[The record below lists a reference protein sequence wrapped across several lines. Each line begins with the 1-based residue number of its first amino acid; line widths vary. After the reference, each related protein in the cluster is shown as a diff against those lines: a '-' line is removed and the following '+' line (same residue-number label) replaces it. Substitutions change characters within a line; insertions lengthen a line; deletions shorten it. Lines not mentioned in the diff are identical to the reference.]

1 MAVIRLILLV
11 TVLGGLML
19 LLAQN
24 WSPAV
29 PLVFLGLQTRPISL
43 AVWMLL
49 STAAGVC
56 TSLLISSLLKLSSR
70 SATQRQRKSDY
81 EPSPPKFNQRNKRES
96 EFKEREFT
104 PPAASSSQPPN
115 DFEDSYDDWDLDRK
129 ADDWDFE
136 EKFEEKEYSYNNP
149 RSSYTKIQD
158 DRDDE
163 EFRDN
168 NPRSSYTKIQDDR
181 DYEDF
186 REDFREPEEPEYDS
200 VDSPYSYEKSELDDS
215 DEGERKVDSVYD
227 ADYRVIIPPA
237 NSSTTSNTFDKQEE
251 SKNDK
256 NDDDDWGFLDEDFD
270 SDKKSP
276 LK

>member
-1 MAVIRLILLV
+1 MAVIRLIFLV

-24 WSPAV
+24 WSPAL

-49 STAAGVC
+49 STAAGAF
-56 TSLLISSLLKLSSR
+56 TSISVSSLLKLSSR
-70 SATQRQRKSDY
+70 SVTQRQRTSY
-81 EPSPPKFNQRNKRES
+81 EPSNSPKFNQRNKREN
-96 EFKEREFT
+96 EFKERKFT
-104 PPAASSSQPPN
+104 PPPASSPQPPN
-115 DFEDSYDDWDLDRK
+115 DFEDSYDDWDLDRNV
-129 ADDWDFE
+129 DDWDFE
-136 EKFEEKEYSYNNP
+136 EKEYSY
-149 RSSYTKIQD
+149 S
-158 DRDDE
+158 
-163 EFRDN
+163 

-186 REDFREPEEPEYDS
+186 REPEDPEEPEEIENDYAK
-200 VDSPYSYEKSELDDS
+200 VDSPYSYDENELNDS
-215 DEGERKVDSVYD
+215 GKGERKVDSVYD

-237 NSSTTSNTFDKQEE
+237 NPSTTSNTSEE
-251 SKNDK
+251 EEKDNKNDK

-276 LK
+276 L